1 MGFLRWACVA
11 AFPLFVSTAPAQ
23 TPAPAAASADGW
35 TLSTPAATGLAAARL
50 ASLDSAIRAGVFP
63 HISSVVV
70 ARRGKLVYEQYYH
83 GATAATLHDTRS
95 ATKTIT
101 GMLVGVAIEQ
111 RYLPGAQQ
119 PVLRYFRDKKR
130 LANPDPRK
138 DRLTVEDLLTM
149 SSILECDDENQFSR
163 GNEERMYLVEDWHR
177 FALELPVRGFAAWV
191 QKPADAPYGRSFSYC
206 TAGVT
211 LLGGLLERAT
221 HQKVDGFA
229 ARQLFGP
236 LGIDSVRWQYTPLGT
251 AQTGGG
257 LQLRSRDFLKLGQLY
272 LNQGQWQGR
281 QLLSAEWVRASLAP
295 HASVGRD
302 GLEYG
307 YLWWLQNYGSAQQPI
322 PAALMMGNGGNKIGV
337 FPTLDMVVVITST
350 GFGSGKAHQ
359 HSDAMLRRYLLPAAR

>member
-1 MGFLRWACVA
+1 MGFLRWGGLA
-11 AFPLFVSTAPAQ
+11 ALTLFVSTAQAQ
-23 TPAPAAASADGW
+23 TPAPTTAPADGW
-35 TLSTPAATGLAAARL
+35 TLSAPAAEGLAAARL
-50 ASLDSAIRAGVFP
+50 LSLDSAIRAGVFP

-70 ARRGKLVYEQYYH
+70 ARHGKLAYEQYYH
-83 GATAATLHDTRS
+83 GASAATLHDTRS

-101 GMLVGVAIEQ
+101 GMLVGLAIEH
-111 RYLPGAQQ
+111 RYLPGVQQ

-191 QKPADAPYGRSFSYC
+191 TKPADAPYGRSFSYC

-221 HQKVDGFA
+221 HQKVDAFA
-229 ARQLFGP
+229 AQYLFGP
-236 LGIDSVRWQYTPLGT
+236 LGIGAVEWQYTPLGT

-272 LNQGQWQGR
+272 LNQGQWNGR
-281 QLLSAEWVRASLAP
+281 QLLPAEWVRASLAP

-322 PAALMMGNGGNKIGV
+322 PAALMMGNGGNKIGL

-350 GFGSGKAHQ
+350 GYGSGKAHQ
-359 HSDAMLRRYLLPAAR
+359 QSDTMLRRYLVPAAQ